1 MKTIPVTRRQFV
13 KTSYAAAGAAL
24 LAPVVFPSAGPRA
37 AAVPKPAL
45 LGGKPAV
52 EGPFPSWPMI
62 EKLDEEKF
70 MDALRRK
77 AWCRLYDNI
86 TTTFENAW
94 AERLGAK
101 YCVATVNGTN
111 SLYAALN
118 AVDVGPGDEVLLPP
132 YTFVATLNAILQQYA
147 LPVFVDSDIQTFQ
160 MDPRSMEAKITPNTR
175 CVMPVHL
182 GGGVADMDAILQNAQ
197 KHNLTV
203 IEDACQSHLSEWKGK
218 CVGGLGD
225 VGCFSFQS
233 TKVLPCG
240 EGGACV
246 TQKEE
251 IYNQLHAFHNN
262 GRDRVT
268 GTRQGYIHQGTNLRM
283 TEYQSALLLAQLTR
297 LDEQCRHREANALY
311 LGELLQEIP
320 GVRPAGMYAGQTRNS
335 HYLYMMH
342 YDKSQ
347 FDGLSRARFLEALDK
362 EGVGCYGG
370 YKPLNKEPFLK
381 TLLNSRWYQKLFPP
395 ERLKQYWETNECPVN
410 DRLCEEGIFMGHECL
425 MGTRAQIE
433 QIAMAIR
440 RIKAHAKELKA

>member
-1 MKTIPVTRRQFV
+1 
-13 KTSYAAAGAAL
+13 
-24 LAPVVFPSAGPRA
+24 
-37 AAVPKPAL
+37 
-45 LGGKPAV
+45 
-52 EGPFPSWPMI
+52 MI

-77 AWCRLYDNI
+77 AWCCLYDNI

-94 AERLGAK
+94 AEKLGAK
-101 YCVATVNGTN
+101 HCVATVNGTN
-111 SLYAALN
+111 SLYAALY
-118 AVDVGPGDEVLLPP
+118 AVEAGPGDEVLIPP

-160 MDPRSMEAKITPNTR
+160 MDPKSMEGKITENTR

-182 GGGVADMDAILQNAQ
+182 GGGVADMDAILQIAQ
-197 KHNLTV
+197 KHKIAV
-203 IEDACQSHLSEWKGK
+203 VEDACQSHLSEWKGRRA
-218 CVGGLGD
+218 GSLGD

-246 TQKEE
+246 TQREDLYDK
-251 IYNQLHAFHNN
+251 IHAFHNN

-268 GTRQGYIHQGTNLRM
+268 GTRKGYIHQGTNLRM

-297 LDEQCRHREANALY
+297 LEEQCKHREENAKY
-311 LGELLQEIP
+311 LGELLKEIP
-320 GVRPAGMYAGQTRNS
+320 GVRPAGMYEGQTSNS

-342 YDKSQ
+342 YDKEQ
-347 FDGLSRARFLEALDK
+347 FDGLSRARFLEALNK

-370 YKPLNKEPFLK
+370 YSPLNKEPFLQ
-381 TLLNSRWYQKLFPP
+381 TMLNSRWYQKLFPP
-395 ERLKQYWETNECPVN
+395 ERLKHYWETNECPVN
-410 DRLCEEGIFMGHECL
+410 DRLCGEGMFMNHECL

-433 QIAMAIR
+433 QIAEAIR